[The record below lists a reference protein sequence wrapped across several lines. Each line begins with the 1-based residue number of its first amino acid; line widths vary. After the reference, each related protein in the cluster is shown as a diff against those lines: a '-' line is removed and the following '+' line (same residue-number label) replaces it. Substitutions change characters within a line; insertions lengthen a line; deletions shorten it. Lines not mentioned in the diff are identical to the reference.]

1 MQETSRFLNIFTPR
15 TYNRKICTFA
25 AVKPSV
31 TNTVRKYPVE
41 MMRTP
46 GILTFLSPLL
56 NFFCTFAVYFEY

>member
-1 MQETSRFLNIFTPR
+1 MQKTSRFLNIFTLR

-31 TNTVRKYPVE
+31 TNTVRKYPVG

-46 GILTFLSPLL
+46 GILTFSFAPIKLFLY
-56 NFFCTFAVYFEY
+56 FCRLF